1 MTIPSKLVAL
11 IERLNQELNEIESSS
26 LLGLNLARDKLE
38 TFPNN
43 PRLIQLFGSLNN
55 YLLFVE
61 IARRRIAYES
71 VILDSAAL
79 SDEQIQTAGEDL
91 SELLGRAIDSKMAVD
106 SVKNR
111 LENWQ

>member
-1 MTIPSKLVAL
+1 MTIPSKIVAL
-11 IERLNQELNEIESSS
+11 IERLNQELNEIEQAS
-26 LLGLNLARDKLE
+26 LLGLNLAREKLE
-38 TFPNN
+38 SFSDRST
-43 PRLIQLFGSLNN
+43 LIQLFASLNN

-71 VILDSAAL
+71 VILDSASL

-91 SELLGRAIDSKMAVD
+91 SELLGRAIESKMAVI
-106 SVKNR
+106 SVKTR